1 MTSSNNTSRKVS
13 NRFRF
18 ALFLSILIALLFAY
32 VATNIV
38 YLSETYGTLA
48 KDENKLRAE
57 ISSKEIE
64 LEALN
69 DRIDIAKAEY
79 LTRKSEATRAKSDA
93 SIEKTQLDVQSA
105 ELAAVEQKLKTVNA
119 NLNAAI
125 NQANKLENVRAVLAD
140 AEAKKTEAEV
150 KFKDISQKLN
160 DLEGNYLVKKSEYET
175 AVNNTRQQEFKW
187 AKIY

>member
-1 MTSSNNTSRKVS
+1 LTSSNNNSHKVS

-32 VATNIV
+32 VATNIL

-48 KDENKLRAE
+48 KDEDKLRAE

-69 DRIDIAKAEY
+69 DRIDTAKAEY

-140 AEAKKTEAEV
+140 AEAKKT
-150 KFKDISQKLN
+150 
-160 DLEGNYLVKKSEYET
+160 
-175 AVNNTRQQEFKW
+175 
-187 AKIY
+187 